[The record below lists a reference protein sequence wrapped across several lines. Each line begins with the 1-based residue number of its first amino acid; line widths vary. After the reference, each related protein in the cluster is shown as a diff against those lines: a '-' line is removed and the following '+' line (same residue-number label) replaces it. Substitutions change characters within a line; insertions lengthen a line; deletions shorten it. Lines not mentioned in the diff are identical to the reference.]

1 MSSCSVRNLA
11 HVATDLEVLEENYH
25 EYIKV
30 SHPKFPT
37 LWPVLCCWHDFLF
50 LFTVITYKQ
59 PNLFFLLFFHFLAG
73 GAKFGHQVSHGA
85 V

>member
-30 SHPKFPT
+30 S
-37 LWPVLCCWHDFLF
+37 DFLF

-73 GAKFGHQVSHGA
+73 GAKFGHQVSHGE